1 MPIAILFHPVSLNAA
16 TYERALAR
24 LEAVLGG
31 PNPGGR
37 RYHACYGTGDKLSV
51 FEVWES
57 MAQFEMFG
65 AVLMPILHE
74 LGIDVGEPDIQPLQQ
89 VIVS

>member
-37 RYHACYGTGDKLSV
+37 RYHACYGTGDQLSV
-51 FEVWES
+51 F
-57 MAQFEMFG
+57 A
-65 AVLMPILHE
+65 AVSYT
-74 LGIDVGEPDIQPLQQ
+74 PLTLPTSDR
-89 VIVS
+89 V